1 MKSQFESGQP
11 FRLWLCFFAALIVIA
26 ATIVMVPSFEA
37 ASGDLSAT
45 YTHGVLHVAIPYRAP
60 RAGAGQLVL
69 EVLNPEDEVLGRA
82 QRSLEVSE
90 GKGSWVEDI
99 KLDKPLPLEELV
111 WDRMRYRFE
120 YGNSKEAALEGT
132 ESIAQIIRTPVV
144 HILGQ
149 QSYLTGGQAAIRVI
163 VTDSKNEVIAGP

>member
-99 KLDKPLPLEELV
+99 KLDKSLPLEELV

-120 YGNSKEAALEGT
+120 YSGGGNKEGAPLEGT

-149 QSYLTGGQAAIRVI
+149 QSYLT
-163 VTDSKNEVIAGP
+163 